1 MYDEDADEVVNPCC
15 RICDYNPCMCGARK
29 YQSDREAREEQ
40 ARDDAYWADK
50 NPNVPEDR

>member
-1 MYDEDADEVVNPCC
+1 MYDEDDDVVNPCC